1 MFKAF
6 SAQDLVVS
14 VDCRNRVLAFI
25 LANAYPCNSFM
36 VRYVRRLTTVL
47 KGLVSYSVYLKELVF
62 ITITQET
69 STALI
74 WMMTLTVQMGGTGRC
89 KTVILLPL
97 LFKLLFPEGLYEIIN
112 LKVFFS

>member
-1 MFKAF
+1 M
-6 SAQDLVVS
+6 SQQGIS
-14 VDCRNRVLAFI
+14 SFI